1 MKKKKLILPPFPDL
15 ISTTTGIWEIIRKT
29 ERNCL
34 YVSIPGK
41 QQFKSWWTKYKSHV
55 SIHFCASS
63 TCEPATLSS
72 LSPVPREMKKLII
85 LSELGNPFYFTS
97 RRLTCNISLQWEHI
111 ILINKWQK
119 QRNSLLWQS
128 CLDMSS
134 NSPNWLTRKYEEA
147 NKENYSV
154 IRYWNLTQRIA
165 IG

>member
-1 MKKKKLILPPFPDL
+1 MFLFLV
-15 ISTTTGIWEIIRKT
+15 
-29 ERNCL
+29 N
-34 YVSIPGK
+34 
-41 QQFKSWWTKYKSHV
+41 
-55 SIHFCASS
+55 
-63 TCEPATLSS
+63 SS
-72 LSPVPREMKKLII
+72 LNHDEQNTKVMSQFTSVHPLLVNQQPWVACHQFLERCKKLII

-128 CLDMSS
+128 CLDISS
-134 NSPNWLTRKYEEA
+134 NSPNWFTRKYEEA